1 MLPPPETNADYYRKI
16 RMPLSLYLIEQ
27 KLLNH
32 QYTKLSAL
40 EGDFKR
46 LVSNAKETNARQSE
60 IFGDA
65 ERVRKAV
72 SNLMVKYNPAY
83 KLGNYQATATP
94 IPSEGGRDAHGDIH
108 DAVATPVPQRVRI
121 KSRSQPQPKPIEPE
135 PEDEDAEG
143 EDDDEEEHTN
153 SRSVRRKA
161 SNRTL
166 KITMSGASKSVTRN
180 PVAVKNDTLYEN
192 IPYKGLSFQQA
203 QEKVIEEII
212 RKKDDG

>member
-1 MLPPPETNADYYRKI
+1 
-16 RMPLSLYLIEQ
+16 MPLSLHLIEQ
-27 KLLNH
+27 KLLSH

-94 IPSEGGRDAHGDIH
+94 IPSEGGRDAHADMH
-108 DAVATPVPQRVRI
+108 DTVSTPVPQRVRI
-121 KSRSQPQPKPIEPE
+121 KSRSQPQPKPVEPE

-143 EDDDEEEHTN
+143 EDDDEEHTS

-161 SNRTL
+161 SSRTL
-166 KITMSGASKSVTRN
+166 KITMSSASKSITRN
-180 PVAVKNDTLYEN
+180 PAAVKNDTLYEN
-192 IPYKGLSFQQA
+192 TDYKGLSFQQA

-212 RKKDDG
+212 RKKDEGWVDMHTAVR